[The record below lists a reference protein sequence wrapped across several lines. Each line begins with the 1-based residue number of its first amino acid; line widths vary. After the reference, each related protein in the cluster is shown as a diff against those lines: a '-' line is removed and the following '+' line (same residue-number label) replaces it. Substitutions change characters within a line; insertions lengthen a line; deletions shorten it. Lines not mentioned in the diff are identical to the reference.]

1 MFRARSEENEK
12 TYRLAVIGLL
22 LGSAAALAITIW
34 VMVDFLREQ
43 QIVED
48 LIGQLPR
55 DGRESAQVLA
65 GELRWQF
72 RLTILVVL
80 NLVVTGIAVVLLS
93 RAYRSSLRSLRD
105 LKALAGDI
113 LSSIDQ
119 AVITTDRDGRV
130 TSMNRRGLE
139 LLDPPSEPVGRS
151 LHDLAPWVPLDEF
164 RQGQKDREGGKQ
176 SDDFETTIR
185 DSDLVLQGF
194 CQTLCDIDDQEI
206 GYVIQL
212 RDVTDR
218 IMIEERVRRMERYMG
233 LGSLAAGLHH
243 EIKNPLAALSLHVQL
258 LEEQL
263 DGKDETDD
271 VRQMLRVIR
280 SEVVRI
286 GGVLEVFRDFAS
298 IDRLNL
304 QPVNLDH
311 LIHRQV
317 DLIRPTAKK
326 QSVAVQVRCPRDVLP
341 EVMADPVRLEQV
353 LLNLLVNAL
362 EAMAGGGSLCVEAEV
377 IEETVKISVVDSG
390 SGIPAE
396 LSDKIFD
403 AYFTTKGSGNGLG
416 LAFCDKI
423 IRQHEGSLHFHSGTG
438 GTTFEITLPIGSE
451 FETSE

>member
-176 SDDFETTIR
+176 SDDFETMIR